1 VVRFEHVAMRYG
13 AGPEVL
19 RDITVELAAGS
30 FHFLTGPSG
39 AGKTTLLRL
48 IYLAE
53 RPTGGTVLLF
63 DQDVAK
69 LTRDALATLRRK
81 IGIVFQ
87 DFRLVDHLSAYDNV
101 ALPLRVAGVEE
112 SRVRAHV
119 TELLEWVGLADH
131 MAALPATLSGG
142 QQQRVAI
149 ARAVIAGPSLLLA
162 DEPTGNVDD
171 IMADRLMR
179 LFEEMNRLGT
189 TLILAT
195 HNEALVARR
204 GHPCLHLDK
213 GRLAIAP
220 AAIRTAR

>member
-1 VVRFEHVAMRYG
+1 MRYG

-19 RDITVELAAGS
+19 RDITLELAPGS

-53 RPTGGTVLLF
+53 RPTRGTMSLF
-63 DQDVAK
+63 DQDVAR
-69 LTRDALATLRRK
+69 LSRDALATFRRK

-112 SRVRAHV
+112 GRVRAHV
-119 TELLEWVGLADH
+119 TELLDWVGLADQ
-131 MAALPATLSGG
+131 MVALPATLSGG

-149 ARAVIAGPSLLLA
+149 ARAVIAGPSLLIA

-171 IMADRLMR
+171 AMADRLMR

-195 HNEALVARR
+195 HNEALVTRR
-204 GHPCLHLDK
+204 GHPRLHLDK
-213 GRLAIAP
+213 GRLGIEPAVARSAP
-220 AAIRTAR
+220 